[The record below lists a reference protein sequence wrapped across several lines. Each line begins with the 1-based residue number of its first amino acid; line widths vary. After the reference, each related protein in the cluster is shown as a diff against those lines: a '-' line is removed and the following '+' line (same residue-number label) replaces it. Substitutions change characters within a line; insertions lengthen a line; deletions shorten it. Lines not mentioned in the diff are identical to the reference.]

1 MVVVWRVKKVKAQP
15 TADSL
20 TSVDHSHID
29 FRGVTLDAISH
40 SIESDSTVFV
50 ADENTIL
57 HLMLHD

>member
-40 SIESDSTVFV
+40 SIKGDSTVFV
-50 ADENTIL
+50 ADENTYF
-57 HLMLHD
+57 